1 MLYFDKAPSKFVM
14 SIDDH
19 AHLNIIL
26 DSRIVGIIIIKH
38 DMHIEGED
46 FLVTHTD

>member
-1 MLYFDKAPSKFVM
+1 M
-14 SIDDH
+14 SIGDH

-26 DSRIVGIIIIKH
+26 DSRIIGIIIIEH
-38 DMHIEGED
+38 DGHIKGED